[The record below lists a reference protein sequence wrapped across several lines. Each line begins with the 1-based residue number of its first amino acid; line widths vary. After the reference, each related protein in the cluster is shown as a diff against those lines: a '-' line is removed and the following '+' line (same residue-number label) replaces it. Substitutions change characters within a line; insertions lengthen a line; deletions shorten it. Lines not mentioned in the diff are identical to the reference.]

1 MRNQS
6 GLTLV
11 ELLVSIV
18 IVGIAA
24 STILGVFST
33 VASSSADPMIRH
45 QAAAIADAYLEEI
58 LLRPFDDPD
67 GSDGESARAAFDD
80 LDDYNGLVDVGSR
93 DQFGNPIPSLSAYT
107 VSVTVTSSSA
117 LGAIPSG
124 DLVRIDVLV
133 SRDNAVSYVVSG
145 YRARY

>member
-1 MRNQS
+1 MRQQS

-11 ELLVSIV
+11 ELLISIV

-33 VASSSADPMIRH
+33 VASSSADPMVRH

-107 VSVTVTSSSA
+107 VSVSVSPSSA
-117 LGAIPSG
+117 LGSLPSG
-124 DLVRIDVLV
+124 DVVRVDVLV
-133 SRDNAVSYVVSG
+133 TRDNLVNYVVSG

>member
-1 MRNQS
+1 MNRQS
-6 GLTLV
+6 GLSLV

-18 IVGIAA
+18 VVGIAA
-24 STILGVFST
+24 STILGVFTT
-33 VASSSADPMIRH
+33 VAGSSADPLIRQ

-67 GSDGESARAAFDD
+67 GSDGESVRAAFDD

-93 DQFGNPIPSLSAYT
+93 DQFGNPIPTLSAYT
-107 VSVTVTSSSA
+107 VSVTVGASA
-117 LGAIPSG
+117 GFGGVPSA
-124 DLVRIDVLV
+124 DVVRVDVRVTRDSLV
-133 SRDNAVSYVVSG
+133 NYVVSG

>member
-1 MRNQS
+1 MTRQS
-6 GLTLV
+6 GLTLI

-33 VASSSADPMIRH
+33 IAGSSADPLIRH

-67 GSDGESARAAFDD
+67 GNDGESARAAFDD

-93 DQFGNPIPSLSAYT
+93 DQFGNPVAGLDDYT
-107 VSVTVTSSSA
+107 VSVSVSSSSG
-117 LGAIPSG
+117 LGAISSA
-124 DLVRIDVLV
+124 DVVRIDVLV
-133 SRDNAVSYVVSG
+133 TRGSMVSYVVSG